1 MVKFIRFIAFKKKDL
16 VTADA
21 GLIDS
26 HYRGIAEVLFINHS
40 EKTFI
45 IRTGDRIAQVL
56 LVEQFNA
63 KFEKVT
69 ITKRITKRG
78 SGGFGSRAMSVIKQA
93 KKDPNDKE
101 EQKIS
106 EAIVKKP
113 GDDLQV
119 VSEEAIMEV
128 DNEVVINKKITISS
142 LFLDDVIF
150 IMTFMPEK
158 MFLVIGASV
167 FGYCFEY
174 FTFEMFKYKN
184 RKEEIH
190 EFF

>member
-1 MVKFIRFIAFKKKDL
+1 MVT
-16 VTADA
+16 VDA

-69 ITKRITKRG
+69 ITKRG

-128 DNEVVINKKITISS
+128 DNEVVINKKITINS

-190 EFF
+190 EFFLSYNKKYGSQHR